1 MEQSP
6 SRVSFAEALAL
17 VTPPHIGVRCYT
29 CSLLGSMNEEDRA
42 AMEDALDSPLSIS
55 IIVKAIERAGYEA
68 SRGSIARHRRGEC
81 KAL

>member
-1 MEQSP
+1 
-6 SRVSFAEALAL
+6 
-17 VTPPHIGVRCYT
+17 
-29 CSLLGSMNEEDRA
+29 MNEEDRA